1 MGENTIQVQAMDVE
15 QPGMTYELAQQT
27 ANHIQNVDGPTQQ
40 AIDAAVGIGQRMQVP
55 ESRRVLNPGQ
65 DLSAHLT
72 VTIDDQNKEENIM
85 ANTVQQTQAQAPA
98 AAQDAQLQQAIGQM
112 SNEQLMAILQQ
123 QGIPQM
129 TPQQQQQ
136 LQKLGDKGDS
146 QGILDYVKEHW
157 PAMAIG
163 SALAIVA
170 YYVKTRFFDDAEM
183 DGMSDAALAFFE
195 D

>member
-1 MGENTIQVQAMDVE
+1 
-15 QPGMTYELAQQT
+15 
-27 ANHIQNVDGPTQQ
+27 
-40 AIDAAVGIGQRMQVP
+40 
-55 ESRRVLNPGQ
+55 
-65 DLSAHLT
+65 
-72 VTIDDQNKEENIM
+72 M
-85 ANTVQQTQAQAPA
+85 ANTVQQTQAQAQAPA

-136 LQKLGDKGDS
+136 LQKMGDKGDS
-146 QGILDYVKEHW
+146 QGIIEYVKEHW

-163 SALAIVA
+163 SALAIAA
-170 YYVKTRFFDDAEM
+170 YYVKTRFFDDTEM